1 MRRLLRCSLASSLGL
16 LALLVAAGCGGSAET
31 QAPTGPPVTP
41 ISTFVGVPGAP
52 EGWGS
57 SLGTQSAIGLTSSEK
72 HGGASALYISGPPVS
87 VPLANATSAVLSQ
100 SIRPELYRGKRVR
113 FSAWVKPLGITSAT
127 YAGLWMR
134 VDGAGVSLAF
144 DNMYSRPV
152 TGSGEW
158 REIAIVLDVPQEA
171 LGIALG
177 ILFRAYST
185 LVLDDLRFEVV
196 GTDVPLTVAVSPGS
210 PTSDSLTVASMYA
223 RVPSAPR
230 NLDFEGLPGP
240 STQTV
245 DWLSQ
250 NSVAL
255 STTDPAAS
263 LDDLEPLR
271 QMIGSAHLVG
281 LGEGTH
287 GTREFF
293 QMKHRMLEFL
303 VTKMG
308 FTYFAIEATS
318 PESDDMNR
326 YVLTGE
332 GDPVRLLSRLY
343 FWTWN
348 TQEVLDM
355 VMWMRQ
361 WNTTAPASQRV
372 QFRGFDMQYP
382 GASMDSV
389 RTFLYA
395 VDRVAHSDALSRY
408 KCMDFYRNAGP
419 TFGGGKA
426 SEYAALSDSVKGAC
440 AAALKGVFDNLDHKK
455 AEYEAASAPPRYTA
469 ALHAA
474 RLVQQFEAMIAS
486 AATGTQVRDASMAEN
501 ITWIRDQAGPNA
513 KIVLWAHNGHINSV
527 PPWMGGYLRTSF
539 GADYVN
545 LGFAFGRGTFT
556 AVTQTGTTLGLL
568 STWSA
573 SLIPKSSIEAAFDA
587 TTKPRLLLDMRKI
600 TSGGAAAAPLGGPI
614 SMRSIGSTFDQQRE
628 SAYFSFQRFP
638 DDFDLMIY
646 LATTTASVTLP
657 FKY

>member
-1 MRRLLRCSLASSLGL
+1 M
-16 LALLVAAGCGGSAET
+16 
-31 QAPTGPPVTP
+31 P
-41 ISTFVGVPGAP
+41 TFVGVPGAP
-52 EGWGS
+52 EGWGA

-72 HGGASALYISGPPVS
+72 HGGTSALYISGPVS
-87 VPLANATSAVLSQ
+87 VPVANATAAILLQV
-100 SIRPELYRGKRVR
+100 IRPELYRGKRVR
-113 FSAWVKPLGITSAT
+113 FAAWVKPLGITSAS

-134 VDGAGVSLAF
+134 VDGAGPTLAF
-144 DNMYSRPV
+144 DNMFDRPV
-152 TGSGEW
+152 TGSGDW
-158 REIAIVLDVPQEA
+158 REIAIVLDVPQTA
-171 LGIALG
+171 LGIAIG
-177 ILFRAYST
+177 VLFNAYGT

-196 GTDVPLTVAVSPGS
+196 GTDVPVTAPVSPFATG
-210 PTSDSLTVASMYA
+210 SDSLTIASMYA
-223 RVPSAPR
+223 RAPSAPR
-230 NLDFEGLPGP
+230 NLDFEGLSGL

-250 NSVAL
+250 NSVSL
-255 STTDPAAS
+255 STTDPTAS

-271 QMIGSAHLVG
+271 QMVGSAHLVG

-332 GDPVRLLSRLY
+332 GDPARLLSRLY

-361 WNTTAPASQRV
+361 WNVTAPVSQRV
-372 QFRGFDMQYP
+372 QFLGFDMQAP
-382 GASMDSV
+382 GASIDSV
-389 RTFLYA
+389 DAFLA
-395 VDRVAHSDALSRY
+395 VVDPTARADARSRY
-408 KCMDFYRNAGP
+408 SCITPYRNNGP
-419 TFGGGKA
+419 SFVTA
-426 SEYAALSDSVKGAC
+426 TSQYAALADNVKAAC
-440 AAALKGVFDNLDHKK
+440 AAALKVVFDNLGDRKP
-455 AEYEAASAPPRYTA
+455 AYEAASSPGRFAA

-474 RLVQQFEAMIAS
+474 RLVQQFEAMITNT
-486 AATGTQVRDASMAEN
+486 ATSSRVRDASMAEN
-501 ITWIRDQAGPNA
+501 ITWIRDQAGPSA
-513 KIVLWAHNGHINSV
+513 KIALWAHNAHINAV
-527 PPWMGGYLRTSF
+527 PTWMGGYLRSSF
-539 GADYVN
+539 GSDYVN

-556 AVTQTGTTLGLL
+556 AVTQTGTTLGPLT
-568 STWSA
+568 TWSA
-573 SLIPKSSIEAAFDA
+573 SLIPKSSIEEAFDA
-587 TTKPRLLLDMRKI
+587 TAKPRLLLDMRKI
-600 TSGGAAAAPLGGPI
+600 TSGGAAAAPLAGPI
-614 SMRSIGSTFDQQRE
+614 NMRSIGATFDWQRE